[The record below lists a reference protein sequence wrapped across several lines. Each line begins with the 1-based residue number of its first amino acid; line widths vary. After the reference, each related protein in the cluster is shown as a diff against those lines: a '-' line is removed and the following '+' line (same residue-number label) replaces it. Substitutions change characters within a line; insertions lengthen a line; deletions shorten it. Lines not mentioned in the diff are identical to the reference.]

1 MTDQQTPTPTPAPT
15 PVDKLR
21 THVAGLEEENRR
33 LRGLHVPSA
42 AAVTLERQNADLRR
56 ELAAATP
63 IPAGARPQDDLTL
76 PQVAQMLNVSTYQ
89 VLRDLRES
97 LPMGLDAQGNLV
109 VARRDVDAYLLA
121 KAQGRS
127 TRRFL

>member
-1 MTDQQTPTPTPAPT
+1 MTDQQTPIPTPDPIE
-15 PVDKLR
+15 KLR
-21 THVAGLEEENRR
+21 SHVAGLEEENRR
-33 LRGLHVPSA
+33 LRGQHVPSA

-56 ELAAATP
+56 QLAAATP
-63 IPAGARPQDDLTL
+63 SPAGPGPQDDLTL
-76 PQVAQMLNVSTYQ
+76 PQVAQILNVSTYQ

-97 LPMGLDAQGNLV
+97 LPMGLDAQGNVV

-121 KAQGRS
+121 KAQGRC